1 MAGSKPSV
9 HPNINR
15 LLESS
20 QPRHDAIARTS
31 EINVLL
37 LGETHSGKS
46 TFIEF
51 VKKYADPNHTIDLKN
66 IGDSVT
72 SCTND
77 VIRSAIHTNL
87 PISKVVKDGQGSNP
101 TTISL
106 GSLIKDSPDVD
117 DFEDALNQRNI
128 KIIQAPSSEA
138 PQLHQFNLFD
148 TPGLND
154 TRGSGRDEEHIEN
167 IYKALR
173 KAGRIHLVLI
183 TIGKGPFSPRFQ
195 AAIKCYFDMFPEF
208 HGLLAFVHTH
218 FDYKD
223 LHPQQEEV
231 LSRFTEKKEA
241 LNKMMGRHTCQH
253 FVIDCDIESTKPIRI
268 GITQNIIRNIL
279 SLAPFNQPV
288 AMNKAL
294 ILKSPKMKVTDNILV
309 DKYRA
314 IQDAQRTTLD
324 SKDGTQGAILRKLY
338 EMETQLNSLRSEKHD
353 LEEYIKEHN
362 TSDFVMIHK
371 SRLDE
376 SWGLFQLHHS
386 MAFSKH
392 EHIIHKRNIFSEKVD
407 ISEEQGDEGHSYWRM
422 VCRRHGYKDGTLLAK
437 LYTTRSS
444 IYSKQISER
453 KSQLIQLRNDLQ
465 RVEQD
470 RFQYL
475 SKHQSEMADIQKLVE
490 RNALYTQLIFRL
502 SSERLLPEVFRHLI
516 NKKAYASMKLVTVE
530 KVCLEIIDKDGTKP
544 SDPGDQNGELKLVKT
559 SRLVP
564 EVEFVKKYADPD
576 YTIDSSN
583 IASSIS
589 SHSEEVIHSTI
600 HTDLPIVSVVENASG
615 SSPIEVYLGSLIK
628 DWPDFDDFEDLND
641 TTQGDEV
648 HMASIYQALRR
659 ANDIS
664 LVLITVGM
672 TPFTPGFQAVIK
684 CYFDTFPGLHRLTA
698 FVHTHVNY
706 QDLHPSR
713 EKSVLRLATRIEQL
727 NDLMKGDSCS
737 HFVIDCDLKTTS
749 AIRTCITQNTIRNI
763 LYLAPLNEPVAVNRI
778 QIYKSSKIK
787 YTDSILVEKYKSIVD
802 GMSMSQR
809 FKDSQEARLDELR
822 SEERDFGEHTKEH
835 NTSDQ
840 TMIYELSFDEKWKIF
855 HHSKIHYM
863 EFPDQERVI
872 RKKSIPCNNL
882 KIVEE
887 QGGEGQSYWKIEFRR
902 HSFKNGFLHAKLY
915 TTKITQAAPN
925 WLYTRLISRLSDEKL
940 RPEVFQKLVD
950 EEAYALSPYE
960 NLGAVERVYLD
971 IVQRGETEL
980 SGRSDA
986 KLR

>member
-1 MAGSKPSV
+1 
-9 HPNINR
+9 
-15 LLESS
+15 
-20 QPRHDAIARTS
+20 
-31 EINVLL
+31 
-37 LGETHSGKS
+37 
-46 TFIEF
+46 F

-87 PISKVVKDGQGSNP
+87 PISKV
-101 TTISL
+101 
-106 GSLIKDSPDVD
+106 DSPDVD

-516 NKKAYASMKLVTVE
+516 NKKAYASMNLVTVE

-544 SDPGDQNGELKLVKT
+544 SDPGDQKIFNVLLLGDTQFGKNT
-559 SRLVP
+559 FI
-564 EVEFVKKYADPD
+564 EFVKKYADPD

-600 HTDLPIVSVVENASG
+600 HTDLPIVSVVENAS
-615 SSPIEVYLGSLIK
+615 
-628 DWPDFDDFEDLND
+628 DLND

-684 CYFDTFPGLHRLTA
+684 CYFDMFPGLHRLTA

-713 EKSVLRLATRIEQL
+713 EKSVLRLAIRIEQL

-887 QGGEGQSYWKIEFRR
+887 QGGEGQSYWKIEFR
-902 HSFKNGFLHAKLY
+902 
-915 TTKITQAAPN
+915 
-925 WLYTRLISRLSDEKL
+925 
-940 RPEVFQKLVD
+940 
-950 EEAYALSPYE
+950 
-960 NLGAVERVYLD
+960 
-971 IVQRGETEL
+971 
-980 SGRSDA
+980 
-986 KLR
+986 